1 MKARLV
7 LLATILDVVVLAGL
21 GVGIFF
27 APLTLV
33 WAFSDGFSTQLVD
46 SWAVA
51 VQGWFLGHSVPLA
64 IELPEELAQSLGLG
78 ALGQSFQVTVAL
90 LGICLLY
97 TSPSPRD
104 RG

>member
-33 WAFSDGFSTQLVD
+33 WAFSDGFSTQLAD

-64 IELPEELAQSLGLG
+64 NLQCWLLPNG
-78 ALGQSFQVTVAL
+78 AVHARRQPEHRA
-90 LGICLLY
+90 
-97 TSPSPRD
+97 
-104 RG
+104 